1 MVEHV
6 DIVDSERHEAKGAST
21 ASVNQVLH
29 SKGDGTTEFKFVDYN
44 NLVNKPVLD
53 GYSFVLSGA
62 STSSQSPVATNTPI
76 KVSFGSGQA
85 ATDATL
91 AADGTLTFNTSGQYL
106 LTVFLRFGRTSGAGA
121 AILFNRV
128 VYNGAQALNSN
139 CVKLVDS
146 EATIPFSA
154 TLLFDAAAGD
164 EVYFQLM
171 RDSAGINN
179 GGLVATSPSLAGW
192 SVSPSA
198 TAILHKFS
206 GS

>member
-44 NLVNKPVLD
+44 NLVNKPTLE
-53 GYSFVLSGA
+53 GYELVISDA
-62 STSSQSPVATNTPI
+62 STSSQNPVATNTPI
-76 KVSFGSGQA
+76 KVSFGSGQSA
-85 ATDATL
+85 ADATL
-91 AADGTLTFNTSGQYL
+91 AADGTLTFNTAGQYL

-121 AILFNRV
+121 AILFNRI
-128 VYNGAQALNSN
+128 VYNGSQTLNSN

-154 TLLFDAAAGD
+154 TLLFDATAGD
-164 EVYFQLM
+164 NMFFQLM

-198 TAILHKFS
+198 TVLVYKFS